1 MYNIE
6 VKKFS
11 TGYSGYSHDRVQR
24 LDPHGIDVSVQDD
37 PLGPVGCQVG
47 LVTHDHR
54 EQSVFPF
61 YANYDSILRRE
72 REFIV
77 LLRDQ
82 MARLFF
88 QYLAIDNNKYLTDS
102 LKDLI
107 KLLQY
112 WQNFAKYG
120 YTEFSRFSKHQ
131 PMV

>member
-61 YANYDSILRRE
+61 SANYDSILRRE

-88 QYLAIDNNKYLTDS
+88 QYLAIYNNKYLTDS

-112 WQNFAKYG
+112 
-120 YTEFSRFSKHQ
+120 
-131 PMV
+131 